1 MDISKQSLDIVE
13 AQLKLGAIDYVQLQQ
28 QRLLYIQ
35 ALQSFLQAKYGAV
48 LNKQIY
54 DFYTGTPITLTKQ

>member
-1 MDISKQSLDIVE
+1 MDISKQSYDIVN
-13 AQLKLGAIDYVQLQQ
+13 AQMKLGSIDYVQLQQ

-35 ALQSFLQAKYGAV
+35 SVQNYLQAKYTAV

-54 DFYTGTPITLTKQ
+54 EFYAGNPINLK